1 MSPDTVV
8 VVLVSG
14 LSGAALLFLVGSGL
28 PLIFDALRI
37 INLAHG
43 SLYMLGAF
51 LAVAL
56 MGAIGGGL
64 GLAAGIGVASLA
76 VGGLGGLSELAILR
90 RLYQRE
96 HLMQLVAT
104 FSLIL
109 IISGA
114 VRVIFGANFKRVSA
128 PDFLTGSIPV
138 GGSSISAYQIF
149 LIAVALAVVVGLYAL
164 LYRTGLGRNIR
175 AAVADPALLQLAG
188 VSVALPFTPAS
199 AGGAL
204 LAGLGGAVSAHT
216 PPLAR

>member
-56 MGAIGGGL
+56 IGAIGGVL
-64 GLAAGIGVASLA
+64 GFAPGIVLASLA
-76 VGGLGGLSELAILR
+76 VGVLGGLIELAILR

-104 FSLIL
+104 FSRTSFIT
-109 IISGA
+109 A
-114 VRVIFGANFKRVSA
+114 AARVTSA
-128 PDFLTGSIPV
+128 PNFSPE
-138 GGSSISAYQIF
+138 
-149 LIAVALAVVVGLYAL
+149 
-164 LYRTGLGRNIR
+164 
-175 AAVADPALLQLAG
+175 
-188 VSVALPFTPAS
+188 
-199 AGGAL
+199 
-204 LAGLGGAVSAHT
+204 T
-216 PPLAR
+216 PPHSLTRPSP